1 MATKRVNEGKDA
13 GLESLRAKI
22 DECDRQIIELLA
34 RRFELVRQ
42 IGIYKANHNLPV
54 VDEARETDLLLD
66 RRRQSSAG
74 RNYSVDDIFK
84 LILEESRQ
92 IQMSVRDDLSQ
103 GKPDSQY

>member
-34 RRFELVRQ
+34 RRFELVRK

-54 VDEARETDLLLD
+54 VDEARESELLLD
-66 RRRQSSAG
+66 RRRWSSAG

-84 LILEESRQ
+84 PILEESRQ

-103 GKPDSQY
+103 GKPDS